1 MALLSLDRESDTSVS
16 TQLIEQ
22 LRYLIA
28 SGHYKVNDTLPSTRK
43 LGKRLGVSFHTVRK
57 AYQALEEE
65 GLLEAQVGS
74 GYTVQERTPLEKSE
88 RMEKGAQIV
97 SESLQRLIG
106 LGLNDAEIEYLFQ
119 EQTSLLDHAGLERK
133 LILVGPHAE
142 MNEMAA
148 DQITAHLQRTV
159 RAVPLTDLDRHE
171 DADFVFTPFAHLDR
185 VMRTV
190 PRADTIGYVTHLPSA
205 VLEKVARLREHDTLG
220 LVTRYRETIP
230 PLSSTLRQHSA
241 FSGQVI
247 AASIEEGTE
256 HLDSF
261 IDQTDLLL
269 YTPSSRRRLLPLL
282 GDEPPRAKLEILVS
296 RDSLDAIAEAVPA

>member
-1 MALLSLDRESDTSVS
+1 VL
-16 TQLIEQ
+16 
-22 LRYLIA
+22 
-28 SGHYKVNDTLPSTRK
+28 
-43 LGKRLGVSFHTVRK
+43 
-57 AYQALEEE
+57 
-65 GLLEAQVGS
+65 
-74 GYTVQERTPLEKSE
+74 ERTPLEKSE
-88 RMEKGAQIV
+88 RMEQGAQIV

-119 EQTSLLDHAGLERK
+119 EQTSLLDHAGMERK

-142 MNEMAA
+142 INEMAA
-148 DQITAHLQRTV
+148 DQISATLQRTV
-159 RAVPLTDLDRHE
+159 RAAPLSSLDRHE
-171 DADFVFTPFAHLDR
+171 DADFVFTPFAHLDQ

-190 PRADTIGYVTHLPSA
+190 PRADTIGFVTHLPSM
-205 VLEKVARLREHDTLG
+205 VLEKVARLREHDTMG
-220 LVTRYRETIP
+220 LVTRYQDTIP

-241 FSGQVI
+241 FAGQVI

-282 GDEPPRAKLEILVS
+282 GDEPPRVRLEVLVS